1 MNLTKTKLKQ
11 IIKEEI
17 NKVIK
22 EQNFDNKTGQPVTDK
37 GKEICAKDPE
47 CAKEWLKG
55 DKAEGEPKKDLEP
68 HEMLLQKFGS
78 REKMPDNVRAMYDKY
93 AERQKQGGEAGPMAQ
108 LKLAMKANKFISAK
122 TDALVKQKD
131 YDGLIKLAKQLGME

>member
-1 MNLTKTKLKQ
+1 MKIAKSTLKS
-11 IIKEEI
+11 IIQEELAL
-17 NKVIK
+17 VS
-22 EQNFDNKTGQPVTDK
+22 EQKNFDNKTGAPLTDK
-37 GKEICAKDPE
+37 GREICAKNPE
-47 CAKEWLKG
+47 CAEKFLKG

-93 AERQKQGGEAGPMAQ
+93 AERQKQGGEGDPMAQ

-131 YDGLIKLAKQLGME
+131 YDGMIKLAKQLGME